1 MSEAIKVEAGDEIA
15 ELAAH
20 LRARQA
26 LGRSDGL
33 NRLFDY
39 LVESARAGA
48 KPKEFEVAAAV
59 FGRDASFDGSQDA
72 SVRVAVH
79 RLRRKLDDFY
89 AGPGRDEAVRLAIP
103 KGEYRMVAGARPRGH
118 GRHLSAMPRIPVLAA
133 IRTGRRRPASGA
145 QPARGLGGLPG

>member
-1 MSEAIKVEAGDEIA
+1 MRSSGFKKVTTAVSEAGDEGARDEIA
-15 ELAAH
+15 ELAVG

-39 LVESARAGA
+39 LVASARSGMR
-48 KPKEFEVAAAV
+48 PKEFEVAAAV
-59 FGRDASFDGSQDA
+59 FGRGAAFDGSQDA

-89 AGPGRDEAVRLAIP
+89 AGPRPDDPPRLATP
-103 KGEYRMVAGARPRGH
+103 KGQYPTPPDARP
-118 GRHLSAMPRIPVLAA
+118 
-133 IRTGRRRPASGA
+133 TDT
-145 QPARGLGGLPG
+145 